1 MKVYKQRS
9 HYRGRGQRCRM
20 IIKNKPRLIF
30 GIIDIALGTTA
41 VIFTFMLGE
50 SVVYR
55 LIISLALVVVGILNM
70 KGSKNG

>member
-1 MKVYKQRS
+1 
-9 HYRGRGQRCRM
+9 M
-20 IIKNKPRLIF
+20 IIKNKLSLIF

-41 VIFTFMLGE
+41 MIFTFVLGE

-70 KGSKNG
+70 EMSKNG